1 MFLTLSAAMG
11 FVYAALHK
19 AGLWYKIGFAA
30 NVGARH
36 ARGYWSNSHPAEL
49 CNSLAPSDWQLVGAW
64 KIESEEREQEL
75 HRQLNEGGIH
85 KGDKHDEM
93 YPALEFPKIKRD
105 LDTFLEIAPL
115 PAELPPNDAN
125 QRLESCCRQA
135 KDPTAFR
142 HYCAD
147 CGTTFGNGGAW
158 RKHRLNP
165 PKRCAKRARI

>member
-1 MFLTLSAAMG
+1 MG

-36 ARGYWSNSHPAEL
+36 ARGYWGNSHPAEL

-64 KIESEEREQEL
+64 KVASEAEEQEL
-75 HRQLNEGGIH
+75 HRQWNEGGIH
-85 KGDKHDEM
+85 KGGKHDEM
-93 YPALEFPKIKRD
+93 YPALEWPKIQRD

-125 QRLESCCRQA
+125 HRLEFCCRKA

-142 HYCAD
+142 HYCAT
-147 CGTTFGNGGAW
+147 CGTEFGNGGAW
-158 RKHRLNP
+158 RKHQLNP
-165 PKRCAKRARI
+165 PKRCAKRARTMP